1 MSDNEEINEDKEKEY
16 KDPRVGETYPRN
28 HISHCKICQGGDRLE
43 IERKYQNWEASGK
56 QLAKD
61 YDLDEYTM
69 GRHIRYFHLKEKRAL
84 KAMPL
89 LDSLLDLSYEAFNPG
104 KCRPQDLLA
113 MLKMKKELQGNI
125 EGDPEEQLA
134 EEVSKMNTPELRD
147 TLRKLNVHIDGLTDK
162 EG

>member
-1 MSDNEEINEDKEKEY
+1 MLDNKENKEEWVNPAIG
-16 KDPRVGETYPRN
+16 RVNPN
-28 HISHCKICQGGDRLE
+28 IHKAQCKICQGGDKLE
-43 IERKYQNWEASGK
+43 IERKYLNWEGSAK

-113 MLKMKKELQGNI
+113 MLKMKKELQGDI